1 MSLVLVPQGSVNSR
15 KCSCVR
21 MRACA
26 HLHVRAKGRLNIF
39 QALDLNDFCSPLQ
52 TELSRGVCC
61 QGHFAESPISCMRR
75 QSIITEGSQSGL
87 QWGPQSCLP
96 GAHSQEPGSLESAY
110 SPPGARKTPSALS
123 AIVLSFPSK
132 AMAASLLNSRHAKE

>member
-1 MSLVLVPQGSVNSR
+1 MSLVLVPQGSVNTR
-15 KCSCVR
+15 KCLCVH
-21 MRACA
+21 MCACA

-39 QALDLNDFCSPLQ
+39 QALELNDFCSPLQ
-52 TELSRGVCC
+52 SELSRGECC
-61 QGHFAESPISCMRR
+61 QGHFAESPISCTRR

-87 QWGPQSCLP
+87 QCGPRAACLGRTARNP
-96 GAHSQEPGSLESAY
+96 EAWTAY

-132 AMAASLLNSRHAKE
+132 AMAVSVKF

>member
-1 MSLVLVPQGSVNSR
+1 MVLVPQGSVNSR

-39 QALDLNDFCSPLQ
+39 QALELNDFCSPLQ
-52 TELSRGVCC
+52 SELSRGECC

-75 QSIITEGSQSGL
+75 QSIITKGSQSGL
-87 QWGPQSCLP
+87 QCGPQSCLP
-96 GAHSQEPGSLESAY
+96 GAHSQEPKAWTAY
-110 SPPGARKTPSALS
+110 SPLGARKTPSALG
-123 AIVLSFPSK
+123 AIALSFPSK
-132 AMAASLLNSRHAKE
+132 AMAVSLLNSRHAKE